1 MAIFK
6 SKLSENYVTLPN
18 VTIQDI
24 ELSWEARGLLA
35 FMLSLP
41 ADWAIYKEWL
51 AEQSV
56 MCGKDKLNRI
66 LDELIVSGYL
76 VKQQKRSG
84 AGKFAENDW
93 LVYSEKQQSDELNT
107 VDGSTVTGKP
117 VNGKPAATKETSL
130 QSKQST
136 KETVNTKEIAQPEKK
151 PFCLPEKINLNA
163 WALWTEYRKQ
173 QGFKPYKQV
182 ALGEGAAA
190 TKLIELAGGDPAKQL
205 AIVKQSISN
214 QWKGLFALKTE
225 QQQKSAIRQTGFT
238 ASENPSCTVGKI

>member
-51 AEQSV
+51 AEQSA

-66 LDELIVSGYL
+66 LDELIASGYL

-84 AGKFAENDW
+84 AMNAA
-93 LVYSEKQQSDELNT
+93 SSIT
-107 VDGSTVTGKP
+107 A
-117 VNGKPAATKETSL
+117 PARLT
-130 QSKQST
+130 
-136 KETVNTKEIAQPEKK
+136 P
-151 PFCLPEKINLNA
+151 
-163 WALWTEYRKQ
+163 RKLSR
-173 QGFKPYKQV
+173 FSAP
-182 ALGEGAAA
+182 
-190 TKLIELAGGDPAKQL
+190 LI
-205 AIVKQSISN
+205 
-214 QWKGLFALKTE
+214 
-225 QQQKSAIRQTGFT
+225 
-238 ASENPSCTVGKI
+238 

>member
-18 VTIQDI
+18 VTIQDV

-41 ADWAIYKEWL
+41 SDWAIYKEWL
-51 AEQSV
+51 AEQSS

-66 LDELIVSGYL
+66 LDELIESGYL

-93 LVYSEKQQSDELNT
+93 LVYSEKQPSDESNT
-107 VDGSTVTGKP
+107 VDGSAVTGKP
-117 VNGKPAATKETSL
+117 VNGEPAATKETSL

-136 KETVNTKEIAQPEKK
+136 KETVNTKETAPSEKK
-151 PFCLPEKINLNA
+151 PFSLPEKLNLDA
-163 WALWTEYRKQ
+163 WSLWTEYRKQ

-190 TKLIELAGGDPAKQL
+190 SKLVELADGDPAKQL
-205 AIVKQSISN
+205 AIVNQSISN
-214 QWKGLFALKTE
+214 QWKGLFSLKTE
-225 QQQKSAIRQTGFT
+225 QQKSAIRQTGFT
-238 ASENPSCTVGKI
+238 ASENPSCTVGRI

>member
-24 ELSWEARGLLA
+24 ELSWDARGLLA

-41 ADWAIYKEWL
+41 SDWAIYKEWL
-51 AEQSV
+51 AEQSA

-66 LDELIVSGYL
+66 LDELIASGYL

-93 LVYSEKQQSDELNT
+93 LVYSEKQPADESNT

-117 VNGKPAATKETSL
+117 VDGEPAATKETSL

-136 KETVNTKEIAQPEKK
+136 KETVNTKETAPSEKK
-151 PFCLPEKINLNA
+151 PFSLPEKLNLAA
-163 WALWTEYRKQ
+163 WSLWTEYRKQ

-190 TKLIELAGGDPAKQL
+190 SKLVELADGDPVKQL
-205 AIVKQSISN
+205 AIVNQSISN
-214 QWKGLFALKTE
+214 QWKGLFSLKTE
-225 QQQKSAIRQTGFT
+225 QQKSAIRQTGFT

>member
-41 ADWAIYKEWL
+41 TDWAIYKEWL
-51 AEQSV
+51 AEQSA

-66 LDELIVSGYL
+66 LDELIASGYL

-93 LVYSEKQQSDELNT
+93 LVYSEKQPTDELNT

-117 VNGKPAATKETSL
+117 VNGEPAATKETSL

-136 KETVNTKEIAQPEKK
+136 KETVNTKEKAPSDKK
-151 PFCLPEKINLNA
+151 PFSLPEKLNIDA

-190 TKLIELAGGDPAKQL
+190 SKLVELAGGDPVKQL
-205 AIVKQSISN
+205 AIVNQSISN
-214 QWKGLFALKTE
+214 QWKGLFSLKTE

>member
-41 ADWAIYKEWL
+41 TDWAIYKEWL
-51 AEQSV
+51 AEQSA

-66 LDELIVSGYL
+66 LDELIASGYL

-93 LVYSEKQQSDELNT
+93 LVYSEKQPADELNT

-117 VNGKPAATKETSL
+117 VNGEPAATKETSL

-136 KETVNTKEIAQPEKK
+136 KETVNTKETAQSEKK
-151 PFCLPEKINLNA
+151 PFFLPEKLNLDA
-163 WALWTEYRKQ
+163 WSLWTEYRKQ

-190 TKLIELAGGDPAKQL
+190 SKLIELSSGDTAKQL
-205 AIVKQSISN
+205 AIVNQSISN

-225 QQQKSAIRQTGFT
+225 QAQKSAIRQSGFT

>member
-41 ADWAIYKEWL
+41 SDWAIYKEWL

-66 LDELIVSGYL
+66 LDELIVAGYL

-93 LVYSEKQQSDELNT
+93 LVYSEKQSTDEPNT
-107 VDGSTVTGKP
+107 VDGSAVTGKP
-117 VNGKPAATKETSL
+117 VNGKPAATKGTSL

-136 KETVNTKEIAQPEKK
+136 KETVNTKETAPSEKK
-151 PFCLPEKINLNA
+151 LFVHPF
-163 WALWTEYRKQ
+163 Q
-173 QGFKPYKQV
+173 M
-182 ALGEGAAA
+182 
-190 TKLIELAGGDPAKQL
+190 
-205 AIVKQSISN
+205 
-214 QWKGLFALKTE
+214 
-225 QQQKSAIRQTGFT
+225 
-238 ASENPSCTVGKI
+238 

>member
-41 ADWAIYKEWL
+41 TDWAIYKEWL
-51 AEQSV
+51 AEQSA

-93 LVYSEKQQSDELNT
+93 LVYSEKQQADELNT

-117 VNGKPAATKETSL
+117 VNGEPAATKETSL

-136 KETVNTKEIAQPEKK
+136 KETVNTKETAQSEKK
-151 PFCLPEKINLNA
+151 PFCLPEKLNLDA
-163 WALWTEYRKQ
+163 WSLWTEYRKQ

-190 TKLIELAGGDPAKQL
+190 SKLIELSSGDPAKQL
-205 AIVKQSISN
+205 AIVNQSISN
-214 QWKGLFALKTE
+214 QWKGLFTLKAE

>member
-18 VTIQDI
+18 VTIQDV

-41 ADWAIYKEWL
+41 SDWAIYKEWL
-51 AEQSV
+51 AEQSS

-66 LDELIVSGYL
+66 LDELIKSGYL

-93 LVYSEKQQSDELNT
+93 LVYSEKQPADESNT
-107 VDGSTVTGKP
+107 VDGSAVTGKP
-117 VNGKPAATKETSL
+117 VNGEPAATKETSL

-136 KETVNTKEIAQPEKK
+136 KETVNTKETAQPEKK
-151 PFCLPEKINLNA
+151 PFCLPEKLNLDA
-163 WALWTEYRKQ
+163 WSLWTEYRKQ

-190 TKLIELAGGDPAKQL
+190 SKLIELAGGDAAKQL
-205 AIVKQSISN
+205 AIVNQSISN
-214 QWKGLFALKTE
+214 QWKGLFSLKAE
-225 QQQKSAIRQTGFT
+225 QQKSAIRQTGFT
-238 ASENPSCTVGKI
+238 ASENPHCTVGKI

>member
-18 VTIQDI
+18 ATIQDVD
-24 ELSWEARGLLA
+24 LSWEARGLLA

-41 ADWAIYKEWL
+41 SDWAIYKEWL
-51 AEQSV
+51 AEQSA

-66 LDELIVSGYL
+66 LDELIASGYL

-93 LVYSEKQQSDELNT
+93 LVYSEKQLTDEPNT
-107 VDGSTVTGKP
+107 VDGSAVTGKP

-136 KETVNTKEIAQPEKK
+136 KETVNTKETAPSEKK
-151 PFCLPEKINLNA
+151 PFILPEKLNLDA
-163 WALWTEYRKQ
+163 WSLWTEYRKQ

-190 TKLIELAGGDPAKQL
+190 GKLIELAGGDPAKQL
-205 AIVKQSISN
+205 AIVNQSISN
-214 QWKGLFALKTE
+214 QWKGLFALKAE
-225 QQQKSAIRQTGFT
+225 QQHKSAIRQSGFT
-238 ASENPSCTVGKI
+238 ASDKPSCKVGKI

>member
-41 ADWAIYKEWL
+41 TDWAIYKEWL
-51 AEQSV
+51 AEQSA

-93 LVYSEKQQSDELNT
+93 LVYSEKQPTDELNT
-107 VDGSTVTGKP
+107 ADGSTVTGKP
-117 VNGKPAATKETSL
+117 VNGEPAATKETSL

-136 KETVNTKEIAQPEKK
+136 KETVNTKEKAQSERK
-151 PFCLPEKINLNA
+151 PFCLPEKLNLDA
-163 WALWTEYRKQ
+163 WSLWNEYRKQ

-190 TKLIELAGGDPAKQL
+190 SKLIELAGCDPAKQL
-205 AIVKQSISN
+205 AIVNQSISN
-214 QWKGLFALKTE
+214 QWKGLFSLKTD
-225 QQQKSAIRQTGFT
+225 QQQKPAIRQSGFT

>member
-1 MAIFK
+1 MSIFK

-41 ADWAIYKEWL
+41 SDWAIHKSWL
-51 AEQSV
+51 EEQSA

-66 LDELIVSGYL
+66 LDELIASGYL

-93 LVYSEKQQSDELNT
+93 LVYSEKQLADEPNAA
-107 VDGSTVTGKP
+107 DGSTVTGKP
-117 VNGKPAATKETSL
+117 VNGEPAATKETSL

-136 KETVNTKEIAQPEKK
+136 KETVNTKETAPSEKK
-151 PFCLPEKINLNA
+151 TFSLPEKLNLAA
-163 WALWTEYRKQ
+163 WSLWTEYRKQ

-190 TKLIELAGGDPAKQL
+190 SKLVELAGGDPAKQL
-205 AIVKQSISN
+205 AIVNQSISN
-214 QWKGLFALKTE
+214 QWKGLFSLKTE
-225 QQQKSAIRQTGFT
+225 QQKSAIRQTGFT
-238 ASENPSCTVGKI
+238 ASENPSCTVGRI

>member
-41 ADWAIYKEWL
+41 SDWAIHKSWL
-51 AEQSV
+51 EEQSA

-66 LDELIVSGYL
+66 IDELIESGYL

-93 LVYSEKQQSDELNT
+93 LVYSEKQPADEQNT
-107 VDGSTVTGKP
+107 VDGSAVTGKP

-136 KETVNTKEIAQPEKK
+136 KETVNTKETAPSEKK
-151 PFCLPEKINLNA
+151 PFSLPEKLNLDA
-163 WALWTEYRKQ
+163 WSLWAEYRKQ

-190 TKLIELAGGDPAKQL
+190 SKLVELAGGDPAKQL
-205 AIVKQSISN
+205 AIVNQSISN

-225 QQQKSAIRQTGFT
+225 QQKSAIRQTGFT
-238 ASENPSCTVGKI
+238 ASENPSCTVGRI

>member
-41 ADWAIYKEWL
+41 VDWAIYKEWL
-51 AEQSV
+51 AEQSA

-66 LDELIVSGYL
+66 LDELIASGYL

-93 LVYSEKQQSDELNT
+93 LVYSEKQPTDELNT

-117 VNGKPAATKETSL
+117 VNGEPAATKETSL
-130 QSKQST
+130 QIKQST
-136 KETVNTKEIAQPEKK
+136 KETVNTKEKAPSDKK
-151 PFCLPEKINLNA
+151 PFSLPEKLNLDA
-163 WALWTEYRKQ
+163 WSLWTEYRKQ

-190 TKLIELAGGDPAKQL
+190 SKLIELAGGDPAKQL
-205 AIVKQSISN
+205 AIVNQSISN
-214 QWKGLFALKTE
+214 QWKGLFSLKTE
-225 QQQKSAIRQTGFT
+225 QQKSPIRQTGFT

>member
-18 VTIQDI
+18 VTIQDA

-41 ADWAIYKEWL
+41 SDWAIHKSWL
-51 AEQSV
+51 EEQSA

-66 LDELIVSGYL
+66 LDELIESGYL

-93 LVYSEKQQSDELNT
+93 LVYSEKQSTDEPNT

-136 KETVNTKEIAQPEKK
+136 KETVNTKETAPSEKK
-151 PFCLPEKINLNA
+151 TFSLPEKLNLAA
-163 WALWTEYRKQ
+163 WSLWTEYRKQ
-173 QGFKPYKQV
+173 QEFKPYKQV

-190 TKLIELAGGDPAKQL
+190 SKLIELAGGDPTKQL
-205 AIVKQSISN
+205 AIVN
-214 QWKGLFALKTE
+214 Q
-225 QQQKSAIRQTGFT
+225 
-238 ASENPSCTVGKI
+238 